1 MLTSQFP
8 INLTKFLPT
17 LLQTIDISSAYPSV
31 YVFFFLPTIDPI
43 DPDKNIFKN
52 NYLCIFYKFFINY
65 IYYELV
71 TY

>member
-1 MLTSQFP
+1 M
-8 INLTKFLPT
+8 
-17 LLQTIDISSAYPSV
+17 Y
-31 YVFFFLPTIDPI
+31 FFFLPTIDPI